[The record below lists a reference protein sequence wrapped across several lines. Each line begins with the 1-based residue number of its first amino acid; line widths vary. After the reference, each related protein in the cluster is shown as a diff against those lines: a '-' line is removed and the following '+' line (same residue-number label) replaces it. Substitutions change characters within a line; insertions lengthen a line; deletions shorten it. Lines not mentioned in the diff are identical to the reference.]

1 VASSSSSSMRVGLVG
16 AGSDIG
22 GMLVAIVFL
31 GCGERGRGGRGFME
45 ESFGRRIDGGN
56 GGLCDIN

>member
-1 VASSSSSSMRVGLVG
+1 MRVGLVG

-31 GCGERGRGGRGFME
+31 GCGERWRGGRGFME